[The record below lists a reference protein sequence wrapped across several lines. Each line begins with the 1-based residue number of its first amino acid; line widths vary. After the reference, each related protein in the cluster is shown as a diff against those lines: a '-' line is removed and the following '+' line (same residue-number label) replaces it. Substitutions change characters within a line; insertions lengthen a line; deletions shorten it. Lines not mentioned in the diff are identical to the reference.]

1 MSAPRHRAAA
11 SLNQRPI
18 DPNDSPATRTAPRAG
33 APRIQARKP
42 ATHRIRRRPPPASRC
57 GRSAAAGTRGPP
69 EAPSRARRVGP
80 SRQTKRPRRAGRSG
94 VEERQK
100 NRGPGA
106 IVSPRARGRQ
116 ELDWTRVHCT
126 CAALLPGDDSTRQ
139 QNFVVF
145 VNKTSTCCGMRAEG
159 RRAPRRLQRAH
170 GQAAGVAPVDKC

>member
-1 MSAPRHRAAA
+1 MT
-11 SLNQRPI
+11 RP
-18 DPNDSPATRTAPRAG
+18 DPNASASAQTATRTAPRAG

-42 ATHRIRRRPPPASRC
+42 GTHRIRRRPPPASRC

-69 EAPSRARRVGP
+69 EAPSRARRVEP

-106 IVSPRARGRQ
+106 IVSRRAPGRQ

-126 CAALLPGDDSTRQ
+126 CAALLPGDDSARQ
-139 QNFVVF
+139 LNFVVF
-145 VNKTSTCCGMRAEG
+145 VNKTSTCCGMRAGGARGGARKNHRG
-159 RRAPRRLQRAH
+159 RRRFQSTAICSSGRKRGPR
-170 GQAAGVAPVDKC
+170 